1 MDEAQTIKA
10 YYQLL
15 KDMFVGFSV
24 PAFSG
29 STRKSTLSSPRFL
42 FFDLGVRNAAAGLP
56 LVEATV
62 NAAPGFLFEPWVGTQ
77 LWRKLSYSASG
88 KLSHYRTTD
97 GAEVDFIL
105 ERGEELI
112 PIEVKWT
119 ENPSLKD
126 ARHLKTFI
134 AEYSEIC
141 KYGYVVSRCPHVLA
155 LSDTITGIPW
165 WAI

>member
-1 MDEAQTIKA
+1 VAVQTIKA

-15 KDMFVGFSV
+15 EDMFIGFSV

-29 STRKSTLSSPRFL
+29 SPRKSALSSPRFF
-42 FFDLGVRNAAAGLP
+42 FFDLGVRNAAAEIP

-62 NAAPGFLFEPWVGTQ
+62 NAAAGSLFEQWVGTQ
-77 LWRKLSYSASG
+77 LHRRLAYAGSGSLSYF
-88 KLSHYRTTD
+88 RTTD

-105 ERGEELI
+105 EQDGKII

-126 ARHLKTFI
+126 ARHLKAFI
-134 AEYSEIC
+134 AEHPSRC
-141 KYGYVVSRCPHVLA
+141 DQGYIVSRCPYVLA
-155 LSDTITGIPW
+155 LDDRITAIPW
-165 WAI
+165 WMV